1 MHILGMVGGDAE
13 YDLESDED
21 LRKPLVNISWM
32 EPMFRSVYV
41 IEKVNNIHLR

>member
-21 LRKPLVNISWM
+21 LRKLLVNISWM
-32 EPMFRSVYV
+32 ELMFRSVYV